1 MSTMDDSYYMQTTNL
16 EISSG
21 VMAGV
26 GIFCLLV
33 LLLVVVPGIIVM
45 WKLFQ
50 RAGKPGWA
58 AIVPFYNTYVMTEI
72 AKLSVGWFLAALF
85 VPFVSQYVIYE
96 MAKRYNR
103 GLWFWV
109 SVILFPL
116 PALLKFDRTQYN
128 G

>member
-1 MSTMDDSYYMQTTNL
+1 MDDSYYMQTTNL